1 MMVETS
7 ISTAGP
13 RADSAAT
20 VFVLG
25 GGRCAQTI
33 ATHLADCG
41 IAVLCAPGRP
51 GKEKAKWLEEKRNS
65 RIASVT
71 FISCSGFAGDFRLQ
85 LKRAEETIL
94 QQVDALVIAEDDH
107 IVPNFE
113 DYGISP
119 GPRVMTLSELEEKT
133 QRRSG
138 DALFP
143 SADKVAFFNG
153 WSRESHPAV
162 TRRMLTLCH
171 DLQAGGNVQTFY
183 FTNNLKVS
191 SDGAE
196 RLCQDAKAAG
206 TVFVKSGKSSPTV
219 APTDNGGLAI
229 HYFDE
234 LSAMPLALT
243 ADWVIVDEHH
253 QASRRLGPLAAGL
266 GLFTDADGFVQSDNV
281 HLINN
286 ATNRRGIFAAGGSRG
301 IMSRLEKAAD
311 ADRVTSKVLAFLN
324 DADRRELPVVEIDR
338 GHCVRCLTCL
348 RLCPHAAIEYGYR
361 MRIEPKACFSCG
373 ICAAGCPARA
383 IAIQGVHIREELA
396 HCLNHQAAVQRP
408 PSPQRR
414 VVVFGCSRSARSA
427 LDRMAARGIPMPDG
441 LHFVE
446 VPCGGAVSSAHLLAA
461 FDHGADGV
469 MLCTCHLDNCKSHV
483 GNRIAR
489 RRGQQVLEILAS
501 AGVEA
506 ERLSICSIAAN
517 MDAEFAALLA
527 TFADHIAALPK
538 S

>member
-1 MMVETS
+1 MVETS
-7 ISTAGP
+7 FSTAGP
-13 RADSAAT
+13 GTGSHAT
-20 VFVLG
+20 VLVLG
-25 GGRCAQTI
+25 GGGCAQTI

-41 IAVLCAPGRP
+41 INVLYAPGHP
-51 GKEKAKWLEEKRNS
+51 GEENTTWLEEKRNS
-65 RIASVT
+65 PITTVE
-71 FISCSGFAGDFRLQ
+71 FISCSGFAGDFRML
-85 LKRAEETIL
+85 LKRAEETIR

-107 IVPNFE
+107 IVPNFK

-133 QRRSG
+133 QRQSG
-138 DALFP
+138 EALFSP
-143 SADKVAFFNG
+143 ADKVAFFNG
-153 WSRESHPAV
+153 WSRESPPVV
-162 TRRMLTLCH
+162 TQRMLTLCH
-171 DLQAGGNVQTFY
+171 DLQSGGEAQTFY

-196 RLCQDAKAAG
+196 RLCQQAKAAG
-206 TVFVKSGKSSPTV
+206 TVFVKSATSSPTV
-219 APTDNGGLAI
+219 AAAAKGGVAI

-234 LSAMPLALT
+234 LSAMPFALT

-253 QASRRLGPLAAGL
+253 QPSRRLGPLAAAL
-266 GLFTDADGFVQSDNV
+266 ELFTDADGFVQSDNV

-301 IMSRLEKAAD
+301 IMSTLEKAAD

-324 DADRRELPVVEIDR
+324 DTDRRQLPVVEIDR
-338 GHCVRCLTCL
+338 GRCVRCLTCL
-348 RLCPHAAIEYGYR
+348 RLCPHAAIELGYR

-373 ICAAGCPARA
+373 ICAAGCPAGA
-383 IAIQGVHIREELA
+383 IAIQGVHIQKDLIL
-396 HCLNHQAAVQRP
+396 CLDHQETDQRP
-408 PSPQRR
+408 PSPERR

-427 LDRMAARGIPMPDG
+427 LDLVAARGIPMPDG
-441 LHFVE
+441 AHFVE
-446 VPCGGAVSSAHLLAA
+446 VPCGGTVSSAHLLAA

-469 MLCTCHLDNCKSHV
+469 MLCTCHLDNCKSQV
-483 GNRIAR
+483 GNQIAR

-517 MDAEFAALLA
+517 MDAEFATLLA
-527 TFADHIAALPK
+527 TFADHIGALPK